1 MRLRLRH
8 GGIDPASR
16 SAEVVV
22 HLQNL
27 GQTLLE
33 GRVSLAE
40 HVRLALRR
48 GTPGAPDCVESLERL
63 PLPQA
68 IRPGKAAIL
77 TLTFTMPDGAPL
89 DGWVLDLVAE
99 GLFWFSARG
108 TVPCP
113 VPCLT

>member
-1 MRLRLRH
+1 
-8 GGIDPASR
+8 
-16 SAEVVV
+16 V

-33 GRVSLAE
+33 GRMSVPG

-48 GTPGAPDCVESLERL
+48 GAPGAPGCIESLERL

-68 IRPGKAAIL
+68 IRPGQSSIL
-77 TLTFTMPDGAPL
+77 TLAFTLPDGAPL

-113 VPCLT
+113 VPRLT